1 MIRLLEEMNYIRK
14 LCEESLYLV
23 DYNLNIQFKYKIP
36 NCIDAFRH
44 CVYNRINY
52 SKSNPNNLNAY
63 NCWNKFY
70 NRGFDLEDIPE
81 IYKYNNF
88 NQNLCLIVDYFIEI
102 THFTLHSSKVD
113 LYDFLE
119 LMFVFRPELP
129 NTLHKVLLNLEG
141 VYNKSKL

>member
-1 MIRLLEEMNYIRK
+1 MIRLLEEISYIRK

-36 NCIDAFRH
+36 NSIDTFRH
-44 CVYNRINY
+44 CLYDRINNY
-52 SKSNPNNLNAY
+52 ASINNINAY

-102 THFTLHSSKVD
+102 TQFHIHSSKVD

-119 LMFVFRPELP
+119 LMLIFRPGLP
-129 NTLHKVLLNLEG
+129 NTLHKVLLNLEA
-141 VYNKSKL
+141 VYNRSKL